1 MGNILEPS
9 VITPVEKECDD
20 NALKHGNYLS
30 ELETEDEK
38 SVARE
43 NLGVYG
49 KETTYSK
56 DETNNLV
63 LEKLNTALRHYF
75 SSSELPVVLASLRD
89 EIAEA
94 GYVRSDGSVPFTN
107 PQSQSSL
114 PTLEEHLV
122 NKVYVDTLLK
132 THERQSDP
140 HKTLEKVKLLLADYV
155 RLKDT
160 YTTSELYSKRELDCK
175 LNKFVKKDGSV
186 PFVSPQL
193 GVDPTLPG
201 HLVTLRHLNLLLQN
215 HNSELDPHGF
225 LEILKSHLG
234 NYYTKSETYTKA
246 QTYSRAQL
254 LEIIKSQMKD
264 VVDQAI
270 ARYKATDGSVSELK
284 DFVLEH
290 MLSCIKADG
299 SVAHIAPQP
308 GVPAVNDN
316 EFITLGQLA
325 ESLDKLSEKVA
336 ESIKSATNQSVWIPT
351 GPVRTT
357 VGFVEDNTVM
367 PKQMTVQQICDAIF
381 YGRRTGIE
389 APKYAEKGEKV
400 CIKILAQGTVQ
411 EIDVYKNGKLIG
423 TITESDLAGKDDS
436 LPYFEYCDPGEFTE
450 DTEWKVVFRFPD
462 GQTLVDTATTKLAF
476 PIFIGAMPY
485 WWNVQEDITME
496 SLKRL
501 AKEDPDNNAFYS
513 NFGPDVEEIKA
524 TFNFADAQRRSLI
537 VAYPTGSNEA
547 PENKLS
553 KMITEAQ
560 VIPASDSNF
569 AHWKQPMHPNDSE
582 VGVLYNISVF
592 NQPLVKMDTWA
603 KFKFEPNA

>member
-9 VITPVEKECDD
+9 VIPEIITKDCDD
-20 NALKHGNYLS
+20 TSLKHGNYLS

-49 KETTYSK
+49 KDVTYSK
-56 DETNNLV
+56 DETDNVV
-63 LEKLNTALRHYF
+63 LNAINTALRHYV
-75 SSSELPVVLASLRD
+75 SSAELPTVIASLRD

-94 GYVRSDGSVPFTN
+94 GYVRSDGSVPFIN

-114 PTLEEHLV
+114 PTLDEHLT
-122 NKVYVDTLLK
+122 NKAYVDNLLK
-132 THERQSDP
+132 AHERQSDP

-160 YTTSELYSKRELDCK
+160 YTVNELYSKRELDCK
-175 LNKFVKKDGSV
+175 MNKFVKKDGSV
-186 PFVSPQL
+186 PFISPQL

-201 HLVTLRHLNLLLQN
+201 HLVTLRHLNLLLEN
-215 HNSELDPHGF
+215 HKSELDPHGF
-225 LEILKSHLG
+225 LEILKTHLG

-246 QTYSRAQL
+246 QTYSRSQL

-284 DFVLEH
+284 DFVLER

-299 SVAHIAPQP
+299 SIAHTAPQP

-316 EFITLGQLA
+316 EFITLGQMS
-325 ESLDKLSEKVA
+325 ETLDKLKA
-336 ESIKSATNQSVWIPT
+336 LLDDSIKSATNQSVWIPT

-367 PKQMTVQQICDAIF
+367 PKVMTVQQICDAIF
-381 YGRRTGIE
+381 YGRRTGVE
-389 APKYAEKGEKV
+389 APSYAEKGEKV
-400 CIKILAQGTVQ
+400 CIKITAQGMVQ
-411 EIDVYKNGKLIG
+411 EIDIHKNGKLIG
-423 TITESDLAGKDDS
+423 TITESDIAGKDDS
-436 LPYFEYCDPGEFTE
+436 LPYFEYCDPGTFEE
-450 DTEWKVVFRFPD
+450 DTEWKVIFRFPD
-462 GQTLVDTATTKLAF
+462 GQTLVDTASTKLAY

-501 AKEDPDNNAFYS
+501 ANEDPANNAFYS
-513 NFGPDVEEIKA
+513 EHGPDVEEIKA
-524 TFNFADAQRRSLI
+524 TFNFADAERRSLI
-537 VAYPTGSNEA
+537 VVYPSGTNDSPANA
-547 PENKLS
+547 LT

-560 VIPASDSNF
+560 VVPASDKHF
-569 AHWKQPMHPNDSE
+569 AHWKQPMHPNGSE
-582 VGVLYNISVF
+582 VGVLYNISV
-592 NQPLVKMDTWA
+592 LTSLW
-603 KFKFEPNA
+603 